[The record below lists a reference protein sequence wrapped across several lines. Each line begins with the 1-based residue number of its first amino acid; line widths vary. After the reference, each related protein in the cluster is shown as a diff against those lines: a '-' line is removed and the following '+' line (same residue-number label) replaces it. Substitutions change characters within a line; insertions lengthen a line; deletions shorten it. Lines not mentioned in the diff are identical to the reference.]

1 MAWEIKF
8 DKGVE
13 RALGKLDKQTAKRIV
28 HKLRQ
33 IAQLDNPR
41 QLGKALTGNLSGLW
55 RYRVGDWQIICYL
68 EDAELVVLVI
78 DVDHRRQVYR

>member
-13 RALGKLDKQTAKRIV
+13 RTLGKIDKPTAKRIV
-28 HKLRQ
+28 RKLRQ
-33 IAQLDNPR
+33 IAELDNPR
-41 QLGKALTGNLSGLW
+41 QLGKPLTGNLSGLW
-55 RYRVGDWQIICYL
+55 RYRVGDWRIICYL

-78 DVDHRRQVYR
+78 GVDHRRQVYR

>member
-13 RALGKLDKQTAKRIV
+13 RTLGKIDKPTAKRIV
-28 HKLRQ
+28 RKLRQ

-55 RYRVGDWQIICYL
+55 RYRVGDWRIICYL

>member
-13 RALGKLDKQTAKRIV
+13 RTLGKIDKPTAKRIV
-28 HKLRQ
+28 RKLRQ

-41 QLGKALTGNLSGLW
+41 QLGKPLTGNLSGLL
-55 RYRVGDWQIICYL
+55 RYRVGDWRIICYL
-68 EDAELVVLVI
+68 KDAELVVLVI
-78 DVDHRRQVYR
+78 DVDHRRQIYR

>member
-13 RALGKLDKQTAKRIV
+13 RTLGKIDKPTAKRIV
-28 HKLRQ
+28 RKLRQ

-41 QLGKALTGNLSGLW
+41 QLGQPLTGNLSGLW
-55 RYRVGDWQIICYL
+55 RYRVGDWRIICYL

>member
-13 RALGKLDKQTAKRIV
+13 RTLGKIDKPTAKRIV
-28 HKLRQ
+28 RKLRQ

-55 RYRVGDWQIICYL
+55 RYRVGGWRIICYL

>member
-13 RALGKLDKQTAKRIV
+13 RTLGKIDKPTAKRIV
-28 HKLRQ
+28 RKLRQ
-33 IAQLDNPR
+33 IAELDNPR
-41 QLGKALTGNLSGLW
+41 QLGKPLTGNLSGLW
-55 RYRVGDWQIICYL
+55 RYRVGDWRIICYL

>member
-8 DKGVE
+8 DEGVE
-13 RALGKLDKQTAKRIV
+13 RTLGKLDKQTAKRIV
-28 HKLRQ
+28 RKLRQ

-55 RYRVGDWQIICYL
+55 RYRVGDWRIICYL

>member
-13 RALGKLDKQTAKRIV
+13 RTLGKIDKPTAKRIV
-28 HKLRQ
+28 RKLRQ
-33 IAQLDNPR
+33 IASLDNPR

-55 RYRVGDWQIICYL
+55 RYRVGDWRIVCYL

>member
-13 RALGKLDKQTAKRIV
+13 RTLGKLDKPTAKRIIR
-28 HKLRQ
+28 KLRQ

-41 QLGKALTGNLSGLW
+41 QLRKPLTGNLSGLW
-55 RYRVGDWQIICYL
+55 RYRVGDWRIICYL